1 MYVNLQTHRNEY
13 SPNWPNAQFNLCH
26 EKNVGKQGN
35 AKILEIYDAQCREE
49 GHIDDQDNYVV

>member
-1 MYVNLQTHRNEY
+1 
-13 SPNWPNAQFNLCH
+13 
-26 EKNVGKQGN
+26 VGKQGN